1 MSATKRGK
9 QKQPAE
15 VAEEEDFET
24 FVRESLGQ
32 LSKGQKQIIQDIS
45 NLKAKVKL
53 NETALDKISSQFKTL
68 NDSFEELKGELHD
81 ARCKVDEM
89 ESSVQKHA
97 KQIEGMRE
105 RLLSLERYSR
115 EYNLRFHNVPES
127 TDEDCVQKVRNIL
140 SNQLDMEPEI
150 ENAHRVG
157 LRNDDKPRVIICK
170 FLYRPQRYNHG
181 IFTLE
186 ELNQLSHVVKPQ
198 LSALHLNITSLSK
211 HFDELCHLLNSFPFQ
226 LDLFACSETWITPQ
240 VDISSLQISGY
251 NIITDNRTFSTGGG
265 VALYLKSSFEY
276 HLRNDLKIAGIENI
290 WVDTQD
296 SIIGVIYNSPSGS
309 QRDFIDEFE
318 NVLRSVFLSKRKCL
332 ILGDSSTSIH
342 SSRAQQQKKTST

>member
-9 QKQPAE
+9 QKQKAE
-15 VAEEEDFET
+15 VSEEEDFET

-32 LSKGQKQIIQDIS
+32 LSKGQEHIIPDIS
-45 NLKAKVKL
+45 NLEAKVKL

-127 TDEDCVQKVRNIL
+127 TNEDCVQKVRDIL

-170 FLYRPQRYNHG
+170 FLYRPQRYKV
-181 IFTLE
+181 IQKKRDLE
-186 ELNQLSHVVKPQ
+186 
-198 LSALHLNITSLSK
+198 
-211 HFDELCHLLNSFPFQ
+211 D
-226 LDLFACSETWITPQ
+226 
-240 VDISSLQISGY
+240 G
-251 NIITDNRTFSTGGG
+251 
-265 VALYLKSSFEY
+265 
-276 HLRNDLKIAGIENI
+276 I
-290 WVDTQD
+290 WVTEDLIWED
-296 SIIGVIYNSPSGS
+296 
-309 QRDFIDEFE
+309 REAKKKLKEAMKEAFE
-318 NVLRSVFLSKRKCL
+318 NVINNVPLRDHITPHYGNLGLIKLPDIVKLNTCQLIYDDFVDKKPSNFTLSSVSEQHNYDTRSASLQHLNPSIFRINLRKFCPTVIGCYYWNDIPLSIREKTTKKL
-332 ILGDSSTSIH
+332 FE
-342 SSRAQQQKKTST
+342 RALFNYYLAQY

>member
-1 MSATKRGK
+1 MSATKGGK
-9 QKQPAE
+9 QKQRAE
-15 VAEEEDFET
+15 VSEEEDFET

-127 TDEDCVQKVRNIL
+127 IL
-140 SNQLDMEPEI
+140 LTTIVSKKSVTFYPISLIWSRRLKTRIVLVPEM
-150 ENAHRVG
+150 
-157 LRNDDKPRVIICK
+157 
-170 FLYRPQRYNHG
+170 
-181 IFTLE
+181 T
-186 ELNQLSHVVKPQ
+186 
-198 LSALHLNITSLSK
+198 T
-211 HFDELCHLLNSFPFQ
+211 
-226 LDLFACSETWITPQ
+226 
-240 VDISSLQISGY
+240 
-251 NIITDNRTFSTGGG
+251 NR
-265 VALYLKSSFEY
+265 E
-276 HLRNDLKIAGIENI
+276 
-290 WVDTQD
+290 
-296 SIIGVIYNSPSGS
+296 
-309 QRDFIDEFE
+309 
-318 NVLRSVFLSKRKCL
+318 
-332 ILGDSSTSIH
+332 
-342 SSRAQQQKKTST
+342 

>member
-9 QKQPAE
+9 QKQQAE
-15 VAEEEDFET
+15 VSEEEDFET

-150 ENAHRVG
+150 ENAHRAG
-157 LRNDDKPRVIICK
+157 PRNNDKPRVIICK
-170 FLYRPQRYNHG
+170 FLYRPQRYKVIQKKRDLEDG
-181 IFTLE
+181 IWVTEDLIWEDREAKKKLKDVMKEAFE
-186 ELNQLSHVVKPQ
+186 NGKKPR
-198 LSALHLNITSLSK
+198 LARGKLY
-211 HFDELCHLLNSFPFQ
+211 
-226 LDLFACSETWITPQ
+226 LD
-240 VDISSLQISGY
+240 G
-251 NIITDNRTFSTGGG
+251 
-265 VALYLKSSFEY
+265 ALY
-276 HLRNDLKIAGIENI
+276 
-290 WVDTQD
+290 
-296 SIIGVIYNSPSGS
+296 
-309 QRDFIDEFE
+309 
-318 NVLRSVFLSKRKCL
+318 RK
-332 ILGDSSTSIH
+332 T
-342 SSRAQQQKKTST
+342 